1 MSNNQYLTLAWKSFG
16 DRRVG
21 VDHGGRGPVVPVGVS
36 VLGSLL
42 QYDWSLLEGL
52 GVSQELRSSAVYLGD

>member
-1 MSNNQYLTLAWKSFG
+1 M
-16 DRRVG
+16 
-21 VDHGGRGPVVPVGVS
+21 DHGGRGPVVPVGVS